1 LSLEE
6 KGRQS
11 GAAQPW
17 CQWGGVHFMSDSHLA
32 TYLNDHLAGSEVALE
47 LLEHLQRLVPGAPAG
62 QFAAELQA
70 EFAADRQELE
80 ALMARL
86 QIAQSRTRKVAAWI
100 SEKLTELK
108 LLLDDRKGGELRML
122 EIWDA
127 LSLGIEGK
135 RLLWRTLASAVDG
148 RPELSVIDLKKL
160 EQRAEDQHRKVEVKR
175 LEAAKAAF
183 V

>member
-1 LSLEE
+1 
-6 KGRQS
+6 
-11 GAAQPW
+11 
-17 CQWGGVHFMSDSHLA
+17 MSDGHLA

-62 QFAAELQA
+62 QFAAALQA
-70 EFAADRQELE
+70 EIAADRQELE

-100 SEKLTELK
+100 SEKFTELK
-108 LLLDDRKGGELRML
+108 LLLDDRKGGALRLL

-135 RLLWRTLASAVDG
+135 RLLWHTLASALAG
-148 RPELSVIDLKKL
+148 RAELATIDLKKL
-160 EQRAEDQHRKVEVKR
+160 EQRAEDQRRKVEVNR
-175 LEAAKAAF
+175 LESAKAAF
-183 V
+183 G